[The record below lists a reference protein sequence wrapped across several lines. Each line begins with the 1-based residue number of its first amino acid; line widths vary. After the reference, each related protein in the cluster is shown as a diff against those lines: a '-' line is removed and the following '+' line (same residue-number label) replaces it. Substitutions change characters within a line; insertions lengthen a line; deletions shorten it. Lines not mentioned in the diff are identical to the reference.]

1 MAFSCIQN
9 LQCLGIVADVS
20 RIYPVPVDYKM
31 PQFPDLKFD
40 FDKDFGREEFLLLL
54 YDIKV
59 SYNCNCIPLIRIL
72 HISFLTTK

>member
-1 MAFSCIQN
+1 
-9 LQCLGIVADVS
+9 VADVS

-40 FDKDFGREEFLLLL
+40 YDKDFGREEFLLLL

-59 SYNCNCIPLIRIL
+59 SFNCTCIIVYHKALIRIL